1 MKRETNPSMT
11 YSLIW
16 PVSNEKWYATYVFWL
31 CDNCN
36 HPNVNYHV
44 SKNLDYHGVMFPWV
58 TLGPC
63 FVICPISAASPDSEG
78 EKIIREIVLTTTP
91 VIFSVC
97 RPVFWNFNW
106 LQTMSRNRP
115 LTWADTRTP
124 GGTLTTPVTL
134 TSNWAVYRLL
144 CSWRCLFE
152 SIINLSSFWKCIT
165 N

>member
-63 FVICPISAASPDSEG
+63 FVLCSNLGCIAWLRGWENNQRDCVKNNSCHILSPQSAG
-78 EKIIREIVLTTTP
+78 RCFGILTG
-91 VIFSVC
+91 C
-97 RPVFWNFNW
+97 RRCHATGHWPE
-106 LQTMSRNRP
+106 L
-115 LTWADTRTP
+115 TP
-124 GGTLTTPVTL
+124 GHQEGHWQHRSHWHLTEQFIDSSVPDGVCL
-134 TSNWAVYRLL
+134 NPLL
-144 CSWRCLFE
+144 ICLHFG
-152 SIINLSSFWKCIT
+152 NV
-165 N
+165 

>member
-63 FVICPISAASPDSEG
+63 FVLCSNLGCIAWLRGWENNQRDCVKNNSCQILPA
-78 EKIIREIVLTTTP
+78 R
-91 VIFSVC
+91 

-124 GGTLTTPVTL
+124 GGTLWQHRWWTL
-134 TSNWAVYRLL
+134 TSNWGSILL
-144 CSWRCLFE
+144 TSLF
-152 SIINLSSFWKCIT
+152 L
-165 N
+165 